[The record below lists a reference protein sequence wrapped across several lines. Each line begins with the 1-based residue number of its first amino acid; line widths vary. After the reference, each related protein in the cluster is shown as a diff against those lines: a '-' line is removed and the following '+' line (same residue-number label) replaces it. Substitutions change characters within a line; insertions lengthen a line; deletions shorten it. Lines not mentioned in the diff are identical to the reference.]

1 MTKKEEMEQVTNFNE
16 AWRKY
21 SSNDYVCEVPPVCTR
36 NWDDGAWLRWI
47 FPNINIKKVEK
58 EYD

>member
-1 MTKKEEMEQVTNFNE
+1 MEKVTSMTE

-36 NWDDGAWLRWI
+36 YWDDGAWLRWI